1 MRAVLVRRR
10 YVCGYEVGERPLPP
24 QDVLLRYGRL
34 GLLPL
39 SSVACVA
46 TEERV
51 IALTYDDGPD
61 PERTPGVLD
70 ALAESGA
77 AATFFVLVDR
87 AEQHP
92 DLIRR
97 IAADGHEIGLHGE
110 DHTRLT
116 TLPAWQALRRIRRG
130 KCRLEE
136 LTGQPVKLF
145 RPAYGAQ
152 TLVQAVGTRASGLEV
167 VLWTA
172 WARDWEEALTADVA
186 ARAFSALHTGG
197 FLLLHDSMGDASG
210 QDSGPTFDRGEVTRR
225 LLADMKRTG
234 WTSEGVSALLDRY
247 PAVRAVW
254 ATWRAPGRG
263 VRAVLSAH
271 QARTPNQS
279 TTLDLRDSS
288 AGGRRQL
295 QRPTGREPD

>member
-1 MRAVLVRRR
+1 
-10 YVCGYEVGERPLPP
+10 
-24 QDVLLRYGRL
+24 
-34 GLLPL
+34 
-39 SSVACVA
+39 VACVA

-70 ALAESGA
+70 ALAEAGA

-116 TLPAWQALRRIRRG
+116 TLPIWQALRSIRRG
-130 KCRLEE
+130 KRRLEE

-152 TLVQAVGTRASGLEV
+152 TVAQAVGTRASGLEV

-172 WARDWEEALTADVA
+172 WARDWEEALTAEVA
-186 ARAFSALHTGG
+186 ARSFSALHTGG
-197 FLLLHDSMGDASG
+197 FLLLHDSMGDVSG
-210 QDSGPTFDRGEVTRR
+210 HGSGPTFDRGDVTRR
-225 LLADMKRTG
+225 LLADMKGTG
-234 WTSEGVSALLDRY
+234 WASVGVSALMDRY
-247 PAVRAVW
+247 PVVRTVW
-254 ATWRAPGRG
+254 GTRRASGKK
-263 VRAVLSAH
+263 VRAVLSGRPSKDSPAGA
-271 QARTPNQS
+271 QLS
-279 TTLDLRDSS
+279 T
-288 AGGRRQL
+288 Q
-295 QRPTGREPD
+295 PD